1 MVPKLS
7 SLPPGSLM
15 AVIGLGQLNIRTYN
29 EYKLS
34 VSDRLLGSIIR
45 HTRQQKGRDGRMVE
59 RRSTAVSLVNNAG
72 E

>member
-1 MVPKLS
+1 
-7 SLPPGSLM
+7 M

-45 HTRQQKGRDGRMVE
+45 HTGQKKGMGIWEDGGE
-59 RRSTAVSLVNNAG
+59 KVNSCEPG
-72 E
+72 